1 MSRARTLSKL
11 FNTDGNLNLSP
22 VESINGNAPFGRKNL
37 IINGDQRIAQRGT
50 DINGISG
57 DGDYIADRF
66 RTRDYGGAGT
76 YNYDQVTDTVPD
88 GFKYASKLT
97 VASAATDV
105 GTYGYSIEQIIE
117 GYNIQQIRLGRSDA
131 KAFTVSFWARSS
143 VAGTYSSGVRTDSGD
158 ISFVTEFT
166 LAADTWKYI
175 SYTVPAYTTS
185 VPTNL
190 NETNGVGLMLTVA
203 GLASQTAKETST
215 LDAWQSGNEVWSSNQ
230 TNWMGTSGNT
240 FHFTGVQIEVGDQAT
255 DFEFVNYTEEL
266 AKCQRYFQYFPSGA
280 MGRWN
285 SSAAVEVG
293 TSFPVPMRAKAT
305 LDINPNDNT
314 VYIFRVGITVSTA
327 TISNSSSIYS
337 SDTGSIL
344 ALTTS
349 NTSTPNAG
357 EMAVYDTDGT
367 KNAIWC
373 DAEF

>member
-50 DINGISG
+50 DINGISD

-105 GTYGYSIEQIIE
+105 GTYGYSIEQVIE
-117 GYNIQQIRLGRSDA
+117 GNNIQQIRIGRSDA

-143 VAGTYSSGVRTDSGD
+143 VAGTYSSGIRTNSAD

-166 LAADTWKYI
+166 LVADTWKYV

-190 NETNGVGLMLTVA
+190 DEATGVGFFVTIA
-203 GLASQTAKETST
+203 GLAAQTAKETST
-215 LDAWQSGNEVWSSNQ
+215 LDAWQSGNYVWSDNQ

-255 DFEFVNYTEEL
+255 DFEYTDINDEL
-266 AKCQRYFQYFPSGA
+266 LRCKRYFQPYSQY
-280 MGRWN
+280 
-285 SSAAVEVG
+285 VEQSNG
-293 TSFPVPMRAKAT
+293 TSGSFGNTPVAFVPAMR
-305 LDINPNDNT
+305 
-314 VYIFRVGITVSTA
+314 VSPTFVA
-327 TISNSSSIYS
+327 
-337 SDTGSIL
+337 
-344 ALTTS
+344 TTS
-349 NTSTPNAG
+349 NGSSSSLNSMTVRGSAADGFYQYSFNYSTTTSG
-357 EMAVYDTDGT
+357 YFYLSRRGT
-367 KNAIWC
+367 A